1 MRRRSLGTLALALA
15 AGGCGVPLDDE
26 PRPIETPGRID
37 ASGNPVPNGA
47 GSVALRLYFVRDG
60 RLVRVPRRVPAPL
73 TPREQLDALLAGPT
87 TEESADGLT
96 SALSTMT
103 VTGMTLA
110 DRRATITLADRDN
123 QPPRSDEVL
132 AFGQIVCTLTSQT
145 EVGTVSF
152 EAEAQPLYVPRADGS
167 LSNTP
172 LTVAD
177 YSGLLD

>member
-1 MRRRSLGTLALALA
+1 MRRRCLGTLALALA
-15 AGGCGVPLDDE
+15 AGGCGVPLDAE

-73 TPREQLDALLAGPT
+73 APRQQLDALLAGPT
-87 TEESADGLT
+87 AEESADGLT
-96 SALSTMT
+96 SALTTMT
-103 VTGMTLA
+103 VTGMTLI
-110 DRRATITLADRDN
+110 DRRATIMLAGG

-152 EAEAQPLYVPRADGS
+152 TAEAQPLVVPRADGS
-167 LSNTP
+167 LSDTP